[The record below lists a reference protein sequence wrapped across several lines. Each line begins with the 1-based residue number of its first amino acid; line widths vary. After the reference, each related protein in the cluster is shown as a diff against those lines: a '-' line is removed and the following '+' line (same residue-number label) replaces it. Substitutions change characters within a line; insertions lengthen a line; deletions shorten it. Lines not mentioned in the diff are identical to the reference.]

1 MQQDNPQQG
10 PHGIAK
16 RRGFEDGA
24 QIRQQRRVDLRERE
38 ASTTGAANLARVKF
52 ERLQIFQTAA
62 DGAARQ
68 SRRPRH
74 SSDAA
79 VPRRPRFRRRGQTPA
94 TLVQAGD
101 QTLVAKTNR
110 NLIDHSAGIAAAGP
124 VVNPMSRQKNRRGAK
139 QIQLFSGVALTG
151 HFDNFFVRN
160 NSAVRIVT
168 I

>member
-1 MQQDNPQQG
+1 MARKSASSVGSICVSRRRPPPAREPCPRQG
-10 PHGIAK
+10 
-16 RRGFEDGA
+16 
-24 QIRQQRRVDLRERE
+24 
-38 ASTTGAANLARVKF
+38 T
-52 ERLQIFQTAA
+52 RLHIFQTAA

-94 TLVQAGD
+94 TLVQAGA
-101 QTLVAKTNR
+101 QKLVAKTNR

-160 NSAVRIVT
+160 NSVVRIVT

>member
-1 MQQDNPQQG
+1 MAAAFQALAVDLAAVTRLFEQFGQAAGRDAMPQRDQGRRKFGMALRHPQQG

-24 QIRQQRRVDLRERE
+24 QIRQQRRGDLRERE
-38 ASTTGAANLARVKF
+38 ASTAGAENLARVKF

-79 VPRRPRFRRRGQTPA
+79 VPRRPRFRRGE
-94 TLVQAGD
+94 
-101 QTLVAKTNR
+101 
-110 NLIDHSAGIAAAGP
+110 
-124 VVNPMSRQKNRRGAK
+124 
-139 QIQLFSGVALTG
+139 
-151 HFDNFFVRN
+151 
-160 NSAVRIVT
+160 
-168 I
+168 